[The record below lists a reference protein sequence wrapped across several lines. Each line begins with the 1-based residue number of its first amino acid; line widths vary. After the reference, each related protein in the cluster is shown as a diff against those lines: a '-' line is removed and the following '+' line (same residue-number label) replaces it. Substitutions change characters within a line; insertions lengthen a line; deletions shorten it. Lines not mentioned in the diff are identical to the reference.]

1 MARISLVEQYDNKD
15 VIQQIYK
22 LKTATDGWEE
32 RISASEQASNEALTK
47 ADGFDERIQE
57 VADAQADVDNKIEGF
72 DTRIATANQTAD
84 NAVAKVDTLDR
95 QVDTR
100 IADQEVKGLSVAS
113 AGTGAYA
120 VTAVKQNGNVTS
132 NSFNV
137 SKVTS
142 ATIGEGEAQNSI
154 YLQLNLS
161 DGTTVRTNDTVISIT
176 GVEED
181 IHVTSIVLE
190 DAPDAHTIKAIFT
203 YNNGQSISSNTLTYD
218 YPDIASS
225 SSPGLVMGN
234 DATGGVQVDG
244 QGRMTVVGWDT
255 FATQDA
261 LEALEDEVG
270 AVGQAGTIRND
281 LDILNKLTAFYGN
294 RAVLNDV
301 GTTGYQTD
309 TDNPNL
315 VKYGFQY
322 TKAYKDGTAVKNEIV
337 DDYFIPIYSNKLVG
351 GGDKATLYSTKYIDG
366 LETTLQQNIDAMNDA
381 IANKQDKLVPGE
393 NMDTTITYDSQAPA
407 TSRSIYNAIA
417 INGGAKLILPS
428 KTIGKSAWLEEILY
442 GEASGNYY
450 VRYETTDTW
459 FVPSD
464 GTAAH
469 DLALLVI
476 TEGDP
481 TMQVFDVLYERQ
493 SGASVGYIT
502 IRTSQKVDVTI
513 TVFADA
519 TPGVD
524 TGGTHFI
531 RLDGSSRAVTIDKTL
546 STTSDNA
553 VANYVVTEA
562 LNGKASTQELAD
574 KQDKLT
580 AGTGITIE
588 DNVISAIGGSTE
600 IPDNV
605 LTTDWLLDDR
615 NVGPYLIGGVY
626 NASGFRSSE
635 STTGAYRAIN
645 GFNLR
650 REVDGVVTTT
660 AINVETG
667 PAIYSN
673 KMESTA
679 ASGHVYSVPYINGL
693 ETTLQTNINTKQDKL
708 TAGTGISIVDGV
720 ISVNLSNANGVS
732 F

>member
-15 VIQQIYK
+15 VIQQIYM

-32 RISASEQASNEALTK
+32 RISASEQASNEALGMVS
-47 ADGFDERIQE
+47 GFDERIQE

-113 AGTGAYA
+113 AGTGSYA
-120 VTAVKQNGNVTS
+120 VTAVKPNGNITS

-142 ATIGEGEAQNSI
+142 ATIGAGEAQNSI

-234 DATGGVQVDG
+234 DSLGGVQVDG

-255 FATQDA
+255 FATEDA

-281 LDILNKLTAFYGN
+281 LDIVKKLTDA
-294 RAVLNDV
+294 
-301 GTTGYQTD
+301 GTYSGRVVNWV
-309 TDNPNL
+309 NPR
-315 VKYGFQY
+315 
-322 TKAYKDGTAVKNEIV
+322 TKANRGQEKDWKNTIAITTHNGETIETKEIEMSFGPPIRGMRN
-337 DDYFIPIYSNKLVG
+337 DEAEDLDYQAYSVPYINNL
-351 GGDKATLYSTKYIDG
+351 GD
-366 LETTLQQNIDAMNDA
+366 TLQQNIDTKQDELVVGVNMDDTPTVGSQNTVTSGGVANAIRNFSPTTILLMDKEIASSDWESATGQYQFAKRFVVERPLTDSDLTDNDNWVLGIVEGTRPNYITNMELTWSQGAQSAVLWVFSDARTDVSLTVLFDSVPGTGQTDVGFIYIPTTGSSLTIDSEISASSTNPVQNKVISAALDTKASTATTDA
-381 IANKQDKLVPGE
+381 I
-393 NMDTTITYDSQAPA
+393 
-407 TSRSIYNAIA
+407 
-417 INGGAKLILPS
+417 
-428 KTIGKSAWLEEILY
+428 
-442 GEASGNYY
+442 
-450 VRYETTDTW
+450 
-459 FVPSD
+459 
-464 GTAAH
+464 
-469 DLALLVI
+469 
-476 TEGDP
+476 
-481 TMQVFDVLYERQ
+481 
-493 SGASVGYIT
+493 
-502 IRTSQKVDVTI
+502 
-513 TVFADA
+513 
-519 TPGVD
+519 
-524 TGGTHFI
+524 
-531 RLDGSSRAVTIDKTL
+531 
-546 STTSDNA
+546 
-553 VANYVVTEA
+553 
-562 LNGKASTQELAD
+562 TQELAD

-588 DNVISAIGGSTE
+588 DNVISASGSVAE
-600 IPDNV
+600 NV
-605 LTTDWLLDDR
+605 ITTDWLLDDR
-615 NVGPYLIGGVY
+615 NIGPYLVGGVY

-635 STTGAYRAIN
+635 SSTGAFRAVN

-650 REVDGVVTTT
+650 REVDGVITTT

-667 PAIYSN
+667 PAIYNN
-673 KMESTA
+673 KIESTA
-679 ASGHVYSVPYINGL
+679 ASGHVYNVPYINNL
-693 ETTLQTNINTKQDKL
+693 ETTLQTTIGNKQDKL

>member
-15 VIQQIYK
+15 VIQQIYM

-32 RISASEQASNEALTK
+32 RISASEQASNEALDK
-47 ADGFDERIQE
+47 VNGFDERIQD
-57 VADAQADVDNKIEGF
+57 VADAQADVDNKIAGF
-72 DTRIATANQTAD
+72 DTRIDVANQTAD
-84 NAVAKVDTLDR
+84 NALAKVDTLDR
-95 QVDTR
+95 QVDSR

-113 AGTGAYA
+113 AGTGSYA

-142 ATIGEGEAQNSI
+142 ATIGAGEAQNSI

-234 DATGGVQVDG
+234 DRLGGVQVDG

-281 LDILNKLTAFYGN
+281 ISLLQA
-294 RAVLNDV
+294 
-301 GTTGYQTD
+301 
-309 TDNPNL
+309 
-315 VKYGFQY
+315 
-322 TKAYKDGTAVKNEIV
+322 KDA
-337 DDYFIPIYSNKLVG
+337 
-351 GGDKATLYSTKYIDG
+351 
-366 LETTLQQNIDAMNDA
+366 TLQQGIDAVDA
-381 IANKQDKLVPGE
+381 RCDDISSTVSDHGTMLNAQAEEISKKQDE
-393 NMDTTITYDSQAPA
+393 
-407 TSRSIYNAIA
+407 
-417 INGGAKLILPS
+417 
-428 KTIGKSAWLEEILY
+428 
-442 GEASGNYY
+442 
-450 VRYETTDTW
+450 
-459 FVPSD
+459 
-464 GTAAH
+464 
-469 DLALLVI
+469 LVI
-476 TEGDP
+476 GVN
-481 TMQVFDVLYERQ
+481 M
-493 SGASVGYIT
+493 
-502 IRTSQKVDVTI
+502 
-513 TVFADA
+513 DA
-519 TPGVD
+519 TPTVGSQNTVTSGGVANAIRNFSPTTILLMD
-524 TGGTHFI
+524 KEIASADWESASGQYQFAKRFVVERPLTDSDLTDNDNWVLGIVEGTRPTYITNMELTWSQGDQSAVLWVFSDARTDVSLTVLFDSVPGTGQTDVGFI
-531 RLDGSSRAVTIDKTL
+531 YIPTTSSSLTIDSEISAS
-546 STTSDNA
+546 STNPVQNKVISA
-553 VANYVVTEA
+553 A
-562 LNGKASTQELAD
+562 LDTKASTATTDALTQELAD

-588 DNVISAIGGSTE
+588 DNVISASGSVAE
-600 IPDNV
+600 NV
-605 LTTDWLLDDR
+605 ITTDWLMDDR
-615 NVGPYLIGGVY
+615 NIGPYLVGAVY
-626 NASGFRSSE
+626 NASGSRSSE
-635 STTGAYRAIN
+635 SSIGAYRAIN

-650 REVDGVVTTT
+650 REVDGVITTT
-660 AINVETG
+660 AIDVETG
-667 PAIYSN
+667 PAIYNN
-673 KMESTA
+673 KIDSIA

-693 ETTLQTNINTKQDKL
+693 ETTLQTSIGNKQDKL
-708 TAGTGISIVDGV
+708 TAGTGISIENGV